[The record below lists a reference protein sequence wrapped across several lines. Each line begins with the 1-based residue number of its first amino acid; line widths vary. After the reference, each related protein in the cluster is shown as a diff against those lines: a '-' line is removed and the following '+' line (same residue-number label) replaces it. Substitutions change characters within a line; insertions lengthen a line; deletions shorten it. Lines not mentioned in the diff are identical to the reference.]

1 MTMTTTWNDAPLERT
16 LKIEDAIALER
27 RRNQRI
33 KLRIR
38 TEARRMDNSLHAQR
52 NPKLSLTI
60 IDVSEGGLSAISRSP
75 VEAGERLLILFP
87 DDCAPIGGRVF
98 GKVIRCKATAE
109 GWKLAMRFDITPA
122 A

>member
-1 MTMTTTWNDAPLERT
+1 MTLTTNWADAAIDRT
-16 LKIEDAIALER
+16 LRIDDAIALER
-27 RRNQRI
+27 RRARRI

-38 TEARRMDNSLHAQR
+38 TEARRMDNSLLAQR
-52 NPKLSLTI
+52 NPKMSLTI

-75 VEAGERLLILFP
+75 VEAGERLLVLFP

-98 GKVIRCKATAE
+98 GKVIRCRATAE
-109 GWKLAMRFDITPA
+109 GWKIAMRFDFTPA